1 VHGSTAH
8 SDSSYR
14 NLWRAIR
21 DGIAVIL
28 VDGIGSTNHAGG
40 RSVDIEVVAPGQ
52 VLYSQLW
59 LYIVGD
65 VMHIKGAVSVDLPEV
80 QTP

>member
-1 VHGSTAH
+1 MQA
-8 SDSSYR
+8 
-14 NLWRAIR
+14 LL
-21 DGIAVIL
+21 L
-28 VDGIGSTNHAGG
+28 VLGGG

-65 VMHIKGAVSVDLPEV
+65 AMLIKGAVSVNLPEV
-80 QTP
+80 QTQ

>member
-1 VHGSTAH
+1 MQALMSVVG
-8 SDSSYR
+8 
-14 NLWRAIR
+14 
-21 DGIAVIL
+21 
-28 VDGIGSTNHAGG
+28 GG

-65 VMHIKGAVSVDLPEV
+65 AMLIKGAVSVDWLEM
-80 QTP
+80 